1 MDWKR
6 PLCCIALRVPE
17 SVMQAAETVF
27 VSSYLAVGILCS
39 NPQLTQEDA
48 PVNATVSVTG
58 LWQILCYQLIFGR
71 GGIHSSLLSPPP
83 RLLLLFQLS
92 FSSFTLTVS

>member
-6 PLCCIALRVPE
+6 PLCCITLRVPE
-17 SVMQAAETVF
+17 SVMQAAETIF
-27 VSSYLAVGILCS
+27 VSSYLAVGVLCS

-58 LWQILCYQLIFGR
+58 LWQILCYQLIFGG
-71 GGIHSSLLSPPP
+71 GGIHSSVLSPC
-83 RLLLLFQLS
+83 LLLLFQLS
-92 FSSFTLTVS
+92 FSSFTLAVS